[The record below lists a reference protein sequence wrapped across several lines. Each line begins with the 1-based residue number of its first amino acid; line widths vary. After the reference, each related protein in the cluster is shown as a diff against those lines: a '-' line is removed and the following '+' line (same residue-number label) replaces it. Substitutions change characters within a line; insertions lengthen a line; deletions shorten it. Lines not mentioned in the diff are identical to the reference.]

1 MHLQRGRALR
11 LAGRPAARLPRHAAA
26 GVRRAWGA
34 QVLRSELRG
43 GGCPHALLVWGAD
56 APHLQRPRGVA
67 TEEPPRRDDSA
78 TGGAPVTA
86 TKRPIYKV
94 YLKNGLPSSYEVV
107 LAGFGPVASV
117 WLPAFRPEREK
128 VADQRRELADA
139 ICRLLNGVL
148 L

>member
-1 MHLQRGRALR
+1 M
-11 LAGRPAARLPRHAAA
+11 
-26 GVRRAWGA
+26 
-34 QVLRSELRG
+34 
-43 GGCPHALLVWGAD
+43 
-56 APHLQRPRGVA
+56 
-67 TEEPPRRDDSA
+67 
-78 TGGAPVTA
+78 TA